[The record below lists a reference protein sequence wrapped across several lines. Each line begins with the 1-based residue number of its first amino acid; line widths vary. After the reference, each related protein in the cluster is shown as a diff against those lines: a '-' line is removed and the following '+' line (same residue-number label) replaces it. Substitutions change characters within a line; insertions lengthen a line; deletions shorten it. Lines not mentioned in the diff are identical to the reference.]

1 MTPEER
7 RKNIMYQIDDYHDRR
22 YRNPDNPTFMPAAFW
37 LVVGTIATGLAIAW
51 WVA

>member
-22 YRNPDNPTFMPAAFW
+22 YRENPPSYMLIAALALLGW
-37 LVVGTIATGLAIAW
+37 VIAVAGITCIAG
-51 WVA
+51 